1 MDTTSAPGPH
11 PRAAAEHPRL
21 GAGPGQGQAR
31 AGAQQPAGL
40 APEAA
45 VQDGPDRAPG
55 LQRHAAVLHSL
66 KGQLSQHNIQKK
78 KLLVRD
84 SFLQAK
90 IHTTLMI
97 MGGFKEVCLTICF
110 GEVDALSVFCQFC

>member
-31 AGAQQPAGL
+31 ARAEQPAGL
-40 APEAA
+40 AAEAA

-66 KGQLSQHNIQKK
+66 DGQHINGVMSTFAVHNIYSEKNS
-78 KLLVRD
+78 LLE
-84 SFLQAK
+84 
-90 IHTTLMI
+90 
-97 MGGFKEVCLTICF
+97 GG
-110 GEVDALSVFCQFC
+110 

>member
-21 GAGPGQGQAR
+21 GAWPGQGQAR
-31 AGAQQPAGL
+31 ARAEQPAGL
-40 APEAA
+40 AAEAA

-66 KGQLSQHNIQKK
+66 DGQHINGVMSTFAVHNIQKK
-78 KLLVRD
+78 NSLLE
-84 SFLQAK
+84 
-90 IHTTLMI
+90 
-97 MGGFKEVCLTICF
+97 GG
-110 GEVDALSVFCQFC
+110 

>member
-1 MDTTSAPGPH
+1 MDNPSAPGPH

-31 AGAQQPAGL
+31 ARAEQPAGL
-40 APEAA
+40 AAEAA

-66 KGQLSQHNIQKK
+66 DGQHINGVMSTFAIHNIQKK
-78 KLLVRD
+78 KLLVKR
-84 SFLQAK
+84 K
-90 IHTTLMI
+90 IKICILTLVQCQCR
-97 MGGFKEVCLTICF
+97 VC
-110 GEVDALSVFCQFC
+110 

>member
-31 AGAQQPAGL
+31 ARAEQPAGL
-40 APEAA
+40 AAEAA

-66 KGQLSQHNIQKK
+66 DGQHINGIMSTFAVHNIQKK
-78 KLLVRD
+78 KLLVKRRI
-84 SFLQAK
+84 K
-90 IHTTLMI
+90 ICILI
-97 MGGFKEVCLTICF
+97 LVISA
-110 GEVDALSVFCQFC
+110 VPV

>member
-1 MDTTSAPGPH
+1 MDNPSAPGPH

-31 AGAQQPAGL
+31 ARAEQPAGL
-40 APEAA
+40 AAEAA

-66 KGQLSQHNIQKK
+66 DGLHINGVMSTFAVHNIQKK
-78 KLLVRD
+78 NSLLE
-84 SFLQAK
+84 
-90 IHTTLMI
+90 
-97 MGGFKEVCLTICF
+97 GG
-110 GEVDALSVFCQFC
+110 

>member
-1 MDTTSAPGPH
+1 MDNPSAPGPH

-31 AGAQQPAGL
+31 ARAEQPAGL
-40 APEAA
+40 AAEAA

-66 KGQLSQHNIQKK
+66 DGQHINGVMSTFAVHNIQKK
-78 KLLVRD
+78 KLLVKRRI
-84 SFLQAK
+84 K
-90 IHTTLMI
+90 ICILI
-97 MGGFKEVCLTICF
+97 LVQCQCRVC
-110 GEVDALSVFCQFC
+110 

>member
-1 MDTTSAPGPH
+1 MDNPSAPGPH

-31 AGAQQPAGL
+31 ARAEQPAGL
-40 APEAA
+40 AAEAA

-66 KGQLSQHNIQKK
+66 DGLHINTYFAVHNIQKE
-78 KLLVRD
+78 
-84 SFLQAK
+84 
-90 IHTTLMI
+90 TP
-97 MGGFKEVCLTICF
+97 C
-110 GEVDALSVFCQFC
+110 

>member
-21 GAGPGQGQAR
+21 RPWPGQGQAR

-40 APEAA
+40 ATEAA

-66 KGQLSQHNIQKK
+66 MGVNFRNTIFRKK
-78 KLLVRD
+78 
-84 SFLQAK
+84 
-90 IHTTLMI
+90 TP
-97 MGGFKEVCLTICF
+97 C
-110 GEVDALSVFCQFC
+110 

>member
-1 MDTTSAPGPH
+1 MDNPSAPGPH

-31 AGAQQPAGL
+31 ARAEQPAGL
-40 APEAA
+40 AAEAA

-66 KGQLSQHNIQKK
+66 DGQHINGVMSTFAVHNIQKK
-78 KLLVRD
+78 KLLVKR
-84 SFLQAK
+84 K
-90 IHTTLMI
+90 IKICILTLVQCQCR
-97 MGGFKEVCLTICF
+97 VC
-110 GEVDALSVFCQFC
+110 

>member
-1 MDTTSAPGPH
+1 MDNPSAPGPH

-31 AGAQQPAGL
+31 ARAEQPAGL
-40 APEAA
+40 AAEAA

-66 KGQLSQHNIQKK
+66 DGLHIKGVMSTFAVHNIQKK
-78 KLLVRD
+78 NSLLKGR
-84 SFLQAK
+84 
-90 IHTTLMI
+90 
-97 MGGFKEVCLTICF
+97 
-110 GEVDALSVFCQFC
+110 

>member
-21 GAGPGQGQAR
+21 RPWPGQGQAR
-31 AGAQQPAGL
+31 ARAQQPAGL
-40 APEAA
+40 ATEAA

-78 KLLVRD
+78 NSLLG
-84 SFLQAK
+84 
-90 IHTTLMI
+90 TL
-97 MGGFKEVCLTICF
+97 
-110 GEVDALSVFCQFC
+110 FCKQRSIQH

>member
-31 AGAQQPAGL
+31 ARAEQPAGL
-40 APEAA
+40 AAEAA

-66 KGQLSQHNIQKK
+66 DGQHINGVMSTFAIHNIQKK
-78 KLLVRD
+78 KLLVRRRI
-84 SFLQAK
+84 K
-90 IHTTLMI
+90 ICILI
-97 MGGFKEVCLTICF
+97 LVQCQCRVC
-110 GEVDALSVFCQFC
+110 